1 MTDEQLMLLEEL
13 TYFDSDFW
21 DDSGEVPN
29 HGKTVGD
36 ALSGYDEEKLAA
48 MEEAGGNSAKRAA
61 IIREIQNNDQLKN
74 LEIVDKD
81 SDVYAITYQDPATGE
96 IIVTFRG
103 TATPDEWRDNALGL
117 YQPDT
122 PCQID
127 ALEYIEGLP
136 YDHITVVG
144 HSKGGNKAQYV
155 TLLSDKVDR
164 CVSVDGQGFCQEFY
178 DKYYAEVQKKG
189 HLIINYYKDG
199 DFVNILLFPVFGS
212 TQTGISTSDDVVN
225 GKFHN
230 MESAFQYAYDE
241 NGHIYIVC
249 DENGNPIL
257 LEGNREALMQYA
269 HEFTSFIVNVMPEK
283 DREDVAQYIG
293 ALLAIAR
300 KGNYVYK
307 GECYTD
313 IKTFL
318 LSDPKMLG
326 LVLAYLMKYV
336 ETYNPS
342 EEELNSLLSM
352 LQLSDFF
359 ETIRVSMQ
367 NDPDLKEAIGST
379 AADIFLWLMDNL
391 KDGDRDRIIEAI
403 WATLFG
409 DNAALAWQE
418 AEAAYADIPKFDKD
432 TANQHGTLKTGKVR
446 DFSRQT
452 YDRLMNS
459 INGIDRI
466 TVGSASNWYSYSGEE
481 WYDDL
486 MIDNMIRGIN
496 AYFNRVGEINQ
507 QSKIKIDSV
516 FNEAY
521 DIDNMTAENL
531 HSATKRLAKTASA
544 VRKIAAQV
552 C

>member
-1 MTDEQLMLLEEL
+1 
-13 TYFDSDFW
+13 
-21 DDSGEVPN
+21 
-29 HGKTVGD
+29 
-36 ALSGYDEEKLAA
+36 
-48 MEEAGGNSAKRAA
+48 
-61 IIREIQNNDQLKN
+61 
-74 LEIVDKD
+74 
-81 SDVYAITYQDPATGE
+81 
-96 IIVTFRG
+96 
-103 TATPDEWRDNALGL
+103 
-117 YQPDT
+117 
-122 PCQID
+122 
-127 ALEYIEGLP
+127 
-136 YDHITVVG
+136 
-144 HSKGGNKAQYV
+144 
-155 TLLSDKVDR
+155 
-164 CVSVDGQGFCQEFY
+164 
-178 DKYYAEVQKKG
+178 
-189 HLIINYYKDG
+189 
-199 DFVNILLFPVFGS
+199 
-212 TQTGISTSDDVVN
+212 
-225 GKFHN
+225 
-230 MESAFQYAYDE
+230 
-241 NGHIYIVC
+241 
-249 DENGNPIL
+249 
-257 LEGNREALMQYA
+257 MQYA